1 MSRMKPISFART
13 GQDLLI
19 VQFIWSLW
27 ALGIFILVQTIQ
39 KFFMSN
45 VDSFYNAGYISSNIY
60 MFVIGIIAISFLTYY
75 VEHGI
80 TRKNYF
86 YGNVITSIGLSI
98 VIPIIIYIVS
108 LVEGFIINIF
118 TSLTLDKN
126 SLDGALA
133 DVATD
138 GDGNIIAEIILS
150 MILQPFI
157 NPEINLFLSLALF
170 SLNIFVF
177 YVIGWLI
184 GAAFQRLSVIGG
196 ILFIIIGIALMAVK
210 DSMIR
215 LMMDIPLYENFS
227 VLEIVPKG
235 LALPV
240 LFIVVLL
247 ILFLI
252 RQLTKRAVIKI

>member
-1 MSRMKPISFART
+1 MKPISFART

-27 ALGIFILVQTIQ
+27 ALGIFILLQTIQ

-60 MFVIGIIAISFLTYY
+60 MFVIWIIAISFLTYY

-86 YGNVITSIGLSI
+86 YGNVIASIGLSI

-108 LVEGFIINIF
+108 LVEGFIIHSF

-126 SLDGALA
+126 SLDGVLT
-133 DVATD
+133 DVMTD
-138 GDGNIIAEIILS
+138 VDGNIIAEIILS
-150 MILQPFI
+150 MILTPFI
-157 NPEINLFLSLALF
+157 NPGTNLFLSLALF
-170 SLNIFVF
+170 SLNIFFF
-177 YVIGWLI
+177 YIIGWLI
-184 GAAFQRLSVIGG
+184 GAAFKRLGVIGG
-196 ILFIIIGIALMAVK
+196 ILFIFIGIALIAVK

-215 LMMDIPLYENFS
+215 LSMNIPLFENFS
-227 VLEIVPKG
+227 MLEKIPDR
-235 LALPV
+235 LAFPV
-240 LFIVVLL
+240 ILL
-247 ILFLI
+247 VILITFCLI
-252 RQLTKRAVIKI
+252 RLLTKRAVIKI